1 MSDIIIAFD
10 ILKNILLSTQNRF
23 DITVMFSPKLAT
35 VNVQLEGGGR
45 ELLELHA
52 PYQSNL
58 YFMYIEYTYKIMF
71 EQKIEIIK

>member
-35 VNVQLEGGGR
+35 VYSIVGGGGVGG
-45 ELLELHA
+45 
-52 PYQSNL
+52 
-58 YFMYIEYTYKIMF
+58 
-71 EQKIEIIK
+71 